1 MWPVVAVV
9 VMRFV
14 VGCGCGGDGFVG
26 FDCVFY
32 VVAVVIVGVVM
43 IGFVGFFF
51 FSVVVAGSGL

>member
-1 MWPVVAVV
+1 
-9 VMRFV
+9 MRFV

-51 FSVVVAGSGL
+51 F